1 MGSVLAQMKFDF
13 TNFTAKV
20 SELNRLHKLVHELSD
35 LRLRTGKAE
44 DIERW
49 EKAVKDWKE
58 FSGFGYPEIK
68 FYFFESRDFLSALA
82 SGDADAKESAIKF
95 LEFDPYY
102 YRSGYIKSKLLV
114 RLKNIKLSASE
125 VTRLQKVICN
135 AIVSQQP
142 KSEFKYYARLQK
154 NVGTPE
160 FRQKLQD
167 LSVPGL
173 PYLKAR
179 QECCLQDVYRRKGN
193 DFYEK

>member
-20 SELNRLHKLVHELSD
+20 SELNRLHKSLHELSD
-35 LRLRTGKAE
+35 LRWRTQKAE
-44 DIERW
+44 DIARW
-49 EKAVKDWKE
+49 ENAVRAWKE
-58 FSGFGYPEIK
+58 FSGFGYPETK
-68 FYFFESRDFLSALA
+68 FYFFENQTFLAALSA
-82 SGDADAKESAIKF
+82 GDADAKESAIKF

-125 VTRLQKVICN
+125 VKRLQKVICN

-142 KSEFKYYARLQK
+142 KSEFKYYARLLK

-160 FRQKLQD
+160 FRQKLQA
-167 LSVPGL
+167 LPVPGL

-179 QECCLQDVYRRKGN
+179 LECCLQEVYWRHK
-193 DFYEK
+193 

>member
-20 SELNRLHKLVHELSD
+20 SELNRLHKSLQELSD
-35 LRLRTGKAE
+35 LRWRTQKAE
-44 DIERW
+44 DIARW
-49 EKAVKDWKE
+49 ENAVRAWKAY
-58 FSGFGYPEIK
+58 SGFGEDTK

-82 SGDADAKESAIKF
+82 SGDADAKECAIKF

-125 VTRLQKVICN
+125 VKRLQKVICN
-135 AIVSQQP
+135 AIVSQLP
-142 KSEFKYYARLQK
+142 KCEFKYYARLLK

-160 FRQKLQD
+160 LRKKLQN
-167 LSVPGL
+167 LSVP
-173 PYLKAR
+173 PVQFQKERLK
-179 QECCLQDVYRRKGN
+179 CCLQEVYWRNK
-193 DFYEK
+193 

>member
-20 SELNRLHKLVHELSD
+20 SELNRLHKSLHELSD
-35 LRLRTGKAE
+35 LRWRTQKAE
-44 DIERW
+44 DIARW
-49 EKAVKDWKE
+49 ENAVRVWKE
-58 FSGFGYPEIK
+58 YSGFGEDTK

-82 SGDADAKESAIKF
+82 SGDADAKESSIRF

-125 VTRLQKVICN
+125 VKRLQKVICN

-142 KSEFKYYARLQK
+142 KSEFKYYARLLK

-160 FRQKLQD
+160 FRAKLQN
-167 LSVPGL
+167 LSVPDL

-179 QECCLQDVYRRKGN
+179 LECCLQEVYWRNKR
-193 DFYEK
+193 

>member
-20 SELNRLHKLVHELSD
+20 SELNRLHKSLHELSD
-35 LRLRTGKAE
+35 LRWRTQKAE
-44 DIERW
+44 DIARW
-49 EKAVKDWKE
+49 ENAVRVWKE
-58 FSGFGYPEIK
+58 YSGFGEDTK

-82 SGDADAKESAIKF
+82 SGDADAKESSIRF

-125 VTRLQKVICN
+125 VKRLQKVICN
-135 AIVSQQP
+135 AIVSQPP
-142 KSEFKYYARLQK
+142 KCEFKYYARLLK

-160 FRQKLQD
+160 FRAKLQN
-167 LSVPGL
+167 LSVPDL

-179 QECCLQDVYRRKGN
+179 LECCLQEVYWRHKQ
-193 DFYEK
+193 

>member
-20 SELNRLHKLVHELSD
+20 SELNRLHKSLHDLSD
-35 LRLRTGKAE
+35 LRWRTQKAE
-44 DIERW
+44 DVARW
-49 EKAVKDWKE
+49 ENAVRAWKE
-58 FSGFGYPEIK
+58 FSGFGYPETK
-68 FYFFESRDFLSALA
+68 FYFFENQTFLAALSA
-82 SGDADAKESAIKF
+82 GDADAKESAIKF

-125 VTRLQKVICN
+125 VKRLQKVICN
-135 AIVSQQP
+135 AIVSQPP
-142 KSEFKYYARLQK
+142 KCEFKYYARLLK

-160 FRQKLQD
+160 FRQKLQA
-167 LSVPGL
+167 LPVPGL

-179 QECCLQDVYRRKGN
+179 QECCLQDVYWRNKR
-193 DFYEK
+193 

>member
-20 SELNRLHKLVHELSD
+20 SELNRLHKSLHELSD
-35 LRLRTGKAE
+35 LRWRTQKAE
-44 DIERW
+44 DIARW
-49 EKAVKDWKE
+49 ENAVRAWKAY
-58 FSGFGYPEIK
+58 SGFGEDTK

-82 SGDADAKESAIKF
+82 SGDADAKESAIRF

-125 VTRLQKVICN
+125 VKRLQKVICN
-135 AIVSQQP
+135 AIVSQPP
-142 KSEFKYYARLQK
+142 KCEFKYYARLLK

-160 FRQKLQD
+160 FRQKLQA
-167 LSVPGL
+167 LPVPGL

-179 QECCLQDVYRRKGN
+179 QECCLQQVYWSYKQ
-193 DFYEK
+193 

>member
-20 SELNRLHKLVHELSD
+20 SELNRLHKSLHELSD
-35 LRLRTGKAE
+35 LRWRTQKAE
-44 DIERW
+44 DIARW
-49 EKAVKDWKE
+49 ENAVRAWKAY
-58 FSGFGYPEIK
+58 SGFGEDTK

-82 SGDADAKESAIKF
+82 SGDADAKESAIRF

-125 VTRLQKVICN
+125 VKRLQKVICN
-135 AIVSQQP
+135 AIVSQPP
-142 KSEFKYYARLQK
+142 KCEFKYYARLLK

-160 FRQKLQD
+160 FRQKLQA
-167 LSVPGL
+167 LPVPGL

-179 QECCLQDVYRRKGN
+179 QECCLQEVYWRNKR
-193 DFYEK
+193 

>member
-20 SELNRLHKLVHELSD
+20 SELNRLHKSLHELSD
-35 LRLRTGKAE
+35 LRWRTQKAE
-44 DIERW
+44 DVARW
-49 EKAVKDWKE
+49 ENAVRAWKAY
-58 FSGFGYPEIK
+58 SGFGEDTK

-82 SGDADAKESAIKF
+82 SGDADAKESAIRF

-125 VTRLQKVICN
+125 VKRLQKVICN
-135 AIVSQQP
+135 AIVSPQP
-142 KSEFKYYARLQK
+142 KCEFKYYARLLK
-154 NVGTPE
+154 NVETPE
-160 FRQKLQD
+160 FRQKLQA
-167 LSVPGL
+167 LPVTGL

-179 QECCLQDVYRRKGN
+179 QECCLQDVYWRNKR
-193 DFYEK
+193 

>member
-20 SELNRLHKLVHELSD
+20 SELNRLHKSLHELSD
-35 LRLRTGKAE
+35 LRWRTQKAE
-44 DIERW
+44 DIARW
-49 EKAVKDWKE
+49 ENAVRVWKE
-58 FSGFGYPEIK
+58 YSGFGEDTK

-82 SGDADAKESAIKF
+82 SGDADAKESAIRF

-125 VTRLQKVICN
+125 VKRLQKVICN

-142 KSEFKYYARLQK
+142 KSEFKYYARLLK

-160 FRQKLQD
+160 FRAKLQN
-167 LSVPGL
+167 LSVPDL

-179 QECCLQDVYRRKGN
+179 LECCLQEVYWRHKQ
-193 DFYEK
+193 

>member
-1 MGSVLAQMKFDF
+1 MKFDF

-20 SELNRLHKLVHELSD
+20 AELNRMHKLVHELSG

-49 EKAVKDWKE
+49 EKAVRDWKE
-58 FSGFGYPEIK
+58 FSGFGYPEMK
-68 FYFFESRDFLSALA
+68 FYFFENQTFLAALSA
-82 SGDADAKESAIKF
+82 GDAEAKESAIKF
-95 LEFDPYY
+95 LESDPYY

-125 VTRLQKVICN
+125 VKRLQKVICN

-142 KSEFKYYARLQK
+142 KSEFKYYARLLK

-160 FRQKLQD
+160 FRKELQN
-167 LSVPGL
+167 LSVPDL
-173 PYLKAR
+173 PYLKTR
-179 QECCLQDVYRRKGN
+179 LECCLQEVYWRHK
-193 DFYEK
+193 

>member
-20 SELNRLHKLVHELSD
+20 SELNRLHKSLHELSD
-35 LRLRTGKAE
+35 LRLRTQKAE
-44 DIERW
+44 DIARW
-49 EKAVKDWKE
+49 ENAVRVWKE
-58 FSGFGYPEIK
+58 YSGFGEDTK

-82 SGDADAKESAIKF
+82 SGDADAKESSIRF

-125 VTRLQKVICN
+125 VKRLQKVICN
-135 AIVSQQP
+135 AIVSPQP
-142 KSEFKYYARLQK
+142 KCEFKYYARLLK

-160 FRQKLQD
+160 FRQKMQALP
-167 LSVPGL
+167 VTGL

-179 QECCLQDVYRRKGN
+179 QECCLQEVYWRNKR
-193 DFYEK
+193 

>member
-20 SELNRLHKLVHELSD
+20 SELNRLHKSLHELSD
-35 LRLRTGKAE
+35 LRWRTQKAE
-44 DIERW
+44 DIARW
-49 EKAVKDWKE
+49 ENAVRVWKE
-58 FSGFGYPEIK
+58 YSGFGEDTK

-82 SGDADAKESAIKF
+82 SGDADAKESSIRF

-125 VTRLQKVICN
+125 VKRLQKVICN
-135 AIVSQQP
+135 AIVSQLP
-142 KSEFKYYARLQK
+142 KCEFKYYARLLK

-160 FRQKLQD
+160 LRKKLQN
-167 LSVPGL
+167 LSVP
-173 PYLKAR
+173 PVQFQKERLK
-179 QECCLQDVYRRKGN
+179 CCLQEVYWRNKR
-193 DFYEK
+193 